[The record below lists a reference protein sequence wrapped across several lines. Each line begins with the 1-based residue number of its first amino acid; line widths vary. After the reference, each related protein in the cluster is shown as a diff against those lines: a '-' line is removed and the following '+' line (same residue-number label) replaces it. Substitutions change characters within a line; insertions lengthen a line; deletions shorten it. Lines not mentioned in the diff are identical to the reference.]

1 MWAQKKLIRRKRAKK
16 RYAILLSSNFA
27 RKEGD
32 NLDIRCLLEQEI
44 YTDRSGISEF
54 RVVEEGTGKRFTA
67 RGILHDRKTG
77 TRLVLNDVSGLDMG
91 GCISYRS
98 VHTVTSTE
106 EEAVAVLCCANGI
119 SEKTARLLTEEFGV
133 DVFGYLDRP
142 DFARNLMKLPGIGPS
157 KAGAVIGFLRS
168 QAGSNEEYV
177 WLMGKGFPYLSA
189 MQIIKEHGN
198 GAKAY
203 VLFDPYGPMY
213 KGQACFE
220 VCDAIAT
227 ENGMDAWAEKRV
239 RAVIRTVLEED
250 AANGNTRMPMGDF
263 LRRCS
268 KLSVWDGGTAIPDE
282 VLSVMAYS
290 AGLCSCEPDGE
301 EYAALRRLKLAEES
315 ILYDLK
321 RLKASRRVA
330 AEPSMEEIRQVGQ
343 ETGIIYNS
351 EQAKVFGLFRYGGV
365 ATLTGYPGTGK
376 TTVINGLIR
385 YYMKVYPDAKVLLC
399 APTGRAASRAGEVS
413 GKEGLT
419 IHKAMKRTPFDNG
432 ARRQEP
438 LEYDFIIVDEMSMC
452 DTELFA
458 CFLNSVKSGTTVLLA
473 GDPDQLPSV
482 GPGQVFRDLIG
493 SGVIPVFRLAQL
505 VRQDEASGMAK
516 NAKAALT
523 GDQIREYRDFK
534 ISLCGGEESIADRV
548 IREAEVFPS
557 MPLIL
562 SPIKKGEGGVHE
574 LNRKMQEKF
583 KKTDDPI
590 WINGVRFYAGD
601 PVIMTHNNYKYG
613 YYNGES
619 GTLVRAE
626 DGFLAI
632 SLPGRTLALEIS
644 DASEMALA
652 YAVTI
657 HRAQGTEADFCIT
670 VLPEEA
676 CHMASGEL
684 LNTAF
689 TRAKKEA
696 TVVATGRALERYGEA
711 KSAQRECALP
721 GLLSGMAGQTEGR
734 RKEKNGA

>member
-1 MWAQKKLIRRKRAKK
+1 M
-16 RYAILLSSNFA
+16 
-27 RKEGD
+27 
-32 NLDIRCLLEQEI
+32 DIQCLLEQEI
-44 YTDRSGISEF
+44 YTDRSGISEY
-54 RVVEEGTGKRFTA
+54 RIVEEGTGKRFTA
-67 RGILHDRKTG
+67 RGVLHERKTG
-77 TRLVLNDVSGLDMG
+77 TRLMLKDVSGPDRG

-119 SEKTARLLTEEFGV
+119 SEKTARLLTDEFGT

-142 DFARNLMKLPGIGPS
+142 DFPRDLMKLPGIGPS

-168 QAGSNEEYV
+168 QASSNEEYV
-177 WLMGKGFPYLSA
+177 WLMEKGFPYLSA
-189 MQIIKEHGN
+189 MQLIKEHGS

-203 VLFDPYGPMY
+203 VLSDPYGPMY

-239 RAVIRTVLEED
+239 RAVIRTVLEAD
-250 AANGNTRMPMGDF
+250 AANGNTRMLMGDF

-290 AGLCSCEPDGE
+290 AGLCSCGPGGE
-301 EYAALRRLKLAEES
+301 EYAALKRLKLAEES
-315 ILYDLK
+315 ILYNLK
-321 RLKASRRVA
+321 RLKASRRMA
-330 AEPSMEEIRQVGQ
+330 AKPSMEEIRQVGQ
-343 ETGIIYNS
+343 ETGTAYNS
-351 EQAKVFGLFRYGGV
+351 EQAKVFGLFECGGV
-365 ATLTGYPGTGK
+365 AALTGYPGTGK

-385 YYMKVYPDAKVLLC
+385 YYMKACPDAKVLLC

-458 CFLNSVKSGTTVLLA
+458 CFLSSVKSGTTVLLA

-482 GPGQVFRDLIG
+482 GPGQVFRDLIF
-493 SGVIPVFRLAQL
+493 SGAVPVFKLTKL
-505 VRQDEASGMAK
+505 VRQAETSGIAR
-516 NAKAALT
+516 NARAVLA
-523 GDQIREYRDFK
+523 GDPVREYQDFK
-534 ISLCGGEESIADRV
+534 ISIAEAEEPITDRV
-548 IREAEVFPS
+548 IQEAEAFPS

-562 SPIKKGEGGVHE
+562 SPVKKGEGGIQE

-613 YYNGES
+613 YYNGEA
-619 GTLVRAE
+619 GMLVRAE
-626 DGFLAI
+626 GGFLVI
-632 SLPGRTLALEIS
+632 SLSGRMLALEIS

-670 VLPEEA
+670 VLPEDA

-689 TRAKKEA
+689 TRAKRA
-696 TVVATGRALERYGEA
+696 AAVVATGRALERYGKA
-711 KSAQRECALP
+711 KPARRECALP
-721 GLLSGMAGQTEGR
+721 GLLAGMAG
-734 RKEKNGA
+734 